1 MERGKGQGAG
11 RKNAVQAEEKVETL
25 GDTLEKV
32 EAKILEDTHGE
43 KLKEVKLE
51 MLETQ
56 WPMCKAEAQV
66 DPLANKL
73 KKVDAQTS
81 LKPLVK
87 VKAEAV
93 VVKNEEALANKLSYT
108 IT

>member
-1 MERGKGQGAG
+1 MERGEGQSAG
-11 RKNAVQAEEKVETL
+11 RKNAVQAEDKVETL

-32 EAKILEDTHGE
+32 EAKILQDTHGE
-43 KLKEVKLE
+43 RLKEVRLE
-51 MLETQ
+51 ILETQ
-56 WPMCKAEAQV
+56 WPMCKAEPQV

-73 KKVDAQTS
+73 TKVDAQTS
-81 LKPLVK
+81 LQHLVE

-93 VVKNEEALANKLSYT
+93 VVKNEEALANKLSHT

>member
-1 MERGKGQGAG
+1 MVLAQAVVNKLSDSLALVMVKKQCYSWSDVKETALVERMQYRQKRRSQ
-11 RKNAVQAEEKVETL
+11 TL

-73 KKVDAQTS
+73 TKVDA
-81 LKPLVK
+81 
-87 VKAEAV
+87 
-93 VVKNEEALANKLSYT
+93 
-108 IT
+108 

>member
-1 MERGKGQGAG
+1 M
-11 RKNAVQAEEKVETL
+11 
-25 GDTLEKV
+25 

-43 KLKEVKLE
+43 KLKQVKLE
-51 MLETQ
+51 MLETR

-73 KKVDAQTS
+73 KKVDAETS
-81 LKPLVK
+81 LKPLVE
-87 VKAEAV
+87 VKAEAG

>member
-1 MERGKGQGAG
+1 MLQLERRAGEGAV
-11 RKNAVQAEEKVETL
+11 RKNAVQPEEKIETP

-56 WPMCKAEAQV
+56 WPTCKAEAQV

-73 KKVDAQTS
+73 TKVDA
-81 LKPLVK
+81 
-87 VKAEAV
+87 
-93 VVKNEEALANKLSYT
+93 
-108 IT
+108 

>member
-1 MERGKGQGAG
+1 MERGEGQGAG
-11 RKNAVQAEEKVETL
+11 RKNPVQAEEKVETL

-73 KKVDAQTS
+73 TKVDAETS
-81 LKPLVK
+81 LKLLME
-87 VKAEAV
+87 VKAEAG

>member
-1 MERGKGQGAG
+1 MERGEGQRAG
-11 RKNAVQAEEKVETL
+11 RKKPVQAEEKVETL
-25 GDTLEKV
+25 NETLEKV

-73 KKVDAQTS
+73 TKVDAQTS
-81 LKPLVK
+81 LRCL
-87 VKAEAV
+87 
-93 VVKNEEALANKLSYT
+93 
-108 IT
+108 

>member
-1 MERGKGQGAG
+1 MERGEGQGAG

-32 EAKILEDTHGE
+32 EAKILQDTHGE
-43 KLKEVKLE
+43 KLKEIKLE
-51 MLETQ
+51 ILETQ
-56 WPMCKAEAQV
+56 WPMCKAEPQV

-73 KKVDAQTS
+73 KKENAQTS
-81 LKPLVK
+81 LKTLLE

-93 VVKNEEALANKLSYT
+93 VVKNEEALANKLSHT

>member
-1 MERGKGQGAG
+1 MERGEGEGAG
-11 RKNAVQAEEKVETL
+11 RKNPVQAEEKVETL

-66 DPLANKL
+66 DSLANKL
-73 KKVDAQTS
+73 TKVDAQTS
-81 LKPLVK
+81 LKPLVE

-93 VVKNEEALANKLSYT
+93 IVKNEEALGNKLSYT

>member
-1 MERGKGQGAG
+1 MERREGEGAN

-32 EAKILEDTHGE
+32 EAKILEDTHCE

-66 DPLANKL
+66 EPLANKL
-73 KKVDAQTS
+73 TKVDAQTS
-81 LKPLVK
+81 LKPLIE

-108 IT
+108 TT

>member
-1 MERGKGQGAG
+1 MERGEGQGAG
-11 RKNAVQAEEKVETL
+11 RKNPVQAEEKVETL
-25 GDTLEKV
+25 GNTLEKV

-51 MLETQ
+51 ILETQ
-56 WPMCKAEAQV
+56 WPMCKAEPQV

-73 KKVDAQTS
+73 TKVDAQTS
-81 LKPLVK
+81 LKPLVE

-93 VVKNEEALANKLSYT
+93 VVKNEEALANKLSHT

>member
-1 MERGKGQGAG
+1 MERGEGQGAG

-56 WPMCKAEAQV
+56 
-66 DPLANKL
+66 
-73 KKVDAQTS
+73 
-81 LKPLVK
+81 
-87 VKAEAV
+87 
-93 VVKNEEALANKLSYT
+93 
-108 IT
+108 

>member
-1 MERGKGQGAG
+1 MLQLERREGEGAS

-51 MLETQ
+51 VLEKKT
-56 WPMCKAEAQV
+56 M
-66 DPLANKL
+66 AN
-73 KKVDAQTS
+73 V
-81 LKPLVK
+81 
-87 VKAEAV
+87 
-93 VVKNEEALANKLSYT
+93 
-108 IT
+108 

>member
-1 MERGKGQGAG
+1 MLQLERREGEGAG

-32 EAKILEDTHGE
+32 EAKILEETHGE

-51 MLETQ
+51 MLEKKQ

-73 KKVDAQTS
+73 TK
-81 LKPLVK
+81 
-87 VKAEAV
+87 
-93 VVKNEEALANKLSYT
+93 
-108 IT
+108 

>member
-1 MERGKGQGAG
+1 M
-11 RKNAVQAEEKVETL
+11 
-25 GDTLEKV
+25 

-51 MLETQ
+51 MLETH

-66 DPLANKL
+66 DSLANKL

-81 LKPLVK
+81 WKPLVE

-93 VVKNEEALANKLSYT
+93 VVKNEEALANKLSHT

>member
-1 MERGKGQGAG
+1 MERGEGQSAG
-11 RKNAVQAEEKVETL
+11 RKNAVQAEDKVETL

-32 EAKILEDTHGE
+32 EAKILQDTHGE
-43 KLKEVKLE
+43 KLKEVRLE
-51 MLETQ
+51 ILETQ
-56 WPMCKAEAQV
+56 WPMCKAEPQV

-73 KKVDAQTS
+73 TKVDAETS
-81 LKPLVK
+81 LKPPVE

-93 VVKNEEALANKLSYT
+93 VVKNEEALANKLSHT

>member
-1 MERGKGQGAG
+1 MERREGQAAG

-43 KLKEVKLE
+43 KLKQVKLE

-56 WPMCKAEAQV
+56 WPMRKAEAQG

-73 KKVDAQTS
+73 TKVEAETS
-81 LKPLVK
+81 LKPLME

-93 VVKNEEALANKLSYT
+93 AVKNEEALANKLSYT

>member
-1 MERGKGQGAG
+1 MERREGQGAG

-25 GDTLEKV
+25 SDTLEKV
-32 EAKILEDTHGE
+32 EAKILKDTHGK

-51 MLETQ
+51 MLKTQ

-73 KKVDAQTS
+73 TKVDAETS
-81 LKPLVK
+81 LKPLLE

>member
-1 MERGKGQGAG
+1 MERGEGQSAG
-11 RKNAVQAEEKVETL
+11 RKNAVQAEDKVETL

-32 EAKILEDTHGE
+32 EAKILQDTHGE

-51 MLETQ
+51 ILETQ
-56 WPMCKAEAQV
+56 WPMCKAEPQV

-73 KKVDAQTS
+73 TKVDAETS
-81 LKPLVK
+81 LKPPVEVK
-87 VKAEAV
+87 TEAV
-93 VVKNEEALANKLSYT
+93 VVKNEEALANKLSHT

>member
-1 MERGKGQGAG
+1 MERGEGQSAV
-11 RKNAVQAEEKVETL
+11 RKNPVQAEGKVETL

-51 MLETQ
+51 ILETQ
-56 WPMCKAEAQV
+56 WPMCKAEPQV

-73 KKVDAQTS
+73 TNVDAQTS
-81 LKPLVK
+81 FKPLVE

-93 VVKNEEALANKLSYT
+93 VVKNEEVVANKLSHT

>member
-1 MERGKGQGAG
+1 M
-11 RKNAVQAEEKVETL
+11 
-25 GDTLEKV
+25 

-51 MLETQ
+51 MLETH

-66 DPLANKL
+66 DSLANKL
-73 KKVDAQTS
+73 TKVRAQTS
-81 LKPLVK
+81 LKPLVQK
-87 VKAEAV
+87 KAEAV
-93 VVKNEEALANKLSYT
+93 VVKNEEAPANKLSYT

>member
-1 MERGKGQGAG
+1 M
-11 RKNAVQAEEKVETL
+11 
-25 GDTLEKV
+25 

-66 DPLANKL
+66 DPLANKI
-73 KKVDAQTS
+73 KKVDA
-81 LKPLVK
+81 
-87 VKAEAV
+87 
-93 VVKNEEALANKLSYT
+93 
-108 IT
+108 